1 MQGTKDKKKIRL
13 KSLTTILILVIFLL
27 AAGTSICL
35 GTLGIRYLEESLS
48 AHLETYK
55 ETMNQGYNR
64 EIKSQVQTCIS
75 ILQGYYELSQK
86 GEMTEQEA
94 REQAKEE
101 IRMIRYRDDGTG
113 YIWIDGT
120 DYTLI
125 MHPILPEQE
134 GNNRYELTD
143 QNGVKIIQN
152 IVKSAADGGGYNEF
166 YFTKADGVTVAPK
179 VSYSEGFEPWG
190 WIVTTGNYVDDMTEE
205 IQIRDQ
211 EIQQV
216 FLQRISTYVIL
227 IVVVLLIS
235 LLVSVLLGY
244 WVTKGIREVEEK
256 LQKLAQG
263 NLVFKLDGKLA
274 KRSDEVGSI
283 AASLEQVQSYLTE
296 IIGGIS
302 HCSQDLKH
310 SSTEFRDNFDKITG
324 NIHNTNRAID
334 EIAKGAE
341 GLAYETETV
350 AQKVHALGDVVD
362 VEKDEVHRLGSTA
375 DTMIKHSKGAWES
388 IKRLHGITETTNDA
402 MQVVS
407 EQVEQTNESS
417 AQITKMV
424 EIIKSITSQTNL
436 LSLNASIESAR
447 AGEAGRGF
455 AVVAEEI
462 RKLAEES
469 ASSATE
475 IEVIVKEL
483 TSNAEISAAKMQEVS
498 VNVKEQK
505 QQLEET
511 QKSFQS
517 LYNEITTVDEV
528 AKSIEKQTMV
538 LDELKTVVF
547 DSINNLSNIVR
558 ESSAS
563 SQETSA
569 GMQLVAESIREC
581 LKDTE
586 ALVELSNKQDAEVQK
601 FII

>member
-1 MQGTKDKKKIRL
+1 
-13 KSLTTILILVIFLL
+13 
-27 AAGTSICL
+27 
-35 GTLGIRYLEESLS
+35 
-48 AHLETYK
+48 
-55 ETMNQGYNR
+55 
-64 EIKSQVQTCIS
+64 
-75 ILQGYYELSQK
+75 
-86 GEMTEQEA
+86 
-94 REQAKEE
+94 
-101 IRMIRYRDDGTG
+101 
-113 YIWIDGT
+113 
-120 DYTLI
+120 
-125 MHPILPEQE
+125 
-134 GNNRYELTD
+134 
-143 QNGVKIIQN
+143 
-152 IVKSAADGGGYNEF
+152 
-166 YFTKADGVTVAPK
+166 
-179 VSYSEGFEPWG
+179 
-190 WIVTTGNYVDDMTEE
+190 
-205 IQIRDQ
+205 
-211 EIQQV
+211 
-216 FLQRISTYVIL
+216 
-227 IVVVLLIS
+227 
-235 LLVSVLLGY
+235 
-244 WVTKGIREVEEK
+244 
-256 LQKLAQG
+256 
-263 NLVFKLDGKLA
+263 
-274 KRSDEVGSI
+274 
-283 AASLEQVQSYLTE
+283 
-296 IIGGIS
+296 
-302 HCSQDLKH
+302 
-310 SSTEFRDNFDKITG
+310 
-324 NIHNTNRAID
+324 
-334 EIAKGAE
+334 
-341 GLAYETETV
+341 V

-375 DTMIKHSKGAWES
+375 DIMIEHSKGAWES

-469 ASSATE
+469 SSSATE